1 MKKNPLMG
9 DHISLNIKHRGI
21 MKHISEL
28 RTILSKFFDWHKSRL
43 DCLGQIIQALFVVR
57 TINLTQVASAF
68 QSEVKEESSYRRICR
83 FFTDFNFDMSRIALL
98 IFRLFPLG
106 DKCTLILDRT
116 NWKWGKTPINILMLS
131 IAYRGIGIPLFWV
144 VLNLEGN
151 SCAEDRIGLLKRV
164 VERLG
169 IHRIEVLLADREFI
183 GTQWFRFLIEQ
194 KIPFLIRIKQ
204 NSIVEIGESS
214 KLPIGRLRNWV
225 SRKKVEN
232 YSVNLWGLSLYVSI
246 GKRKGAKEQMIIASN
261 LKFKDPLS
269 MYRRRW
275 EIETMFG
282 CLKTRGFRMEDTHIT
297 DPDKIEKVLFVLA
310 IAFCWAYR
318 MGDIQDQIQA
328 IEVKTHGRKARSLF
342 RAGLNLIRRA
352 IFGRWA
358 LRKFRRLFLCFTYL
372 EPASCVL

>member
-1 MKKNPLMG
+1 
-9 DHISLNIKHRGI
+9 

-28 RTILSKFFDWHKSRL
+28 RTTLSNFFDWHKCRL

-68 QSEVKEESSYRRICR
+68 KSEVKEGSSYRRICR
-83 FFTDFNFDMSRIALL
+83 FFTNFTFDLSGIVPLV
-98 IFRLFPLG
+98 FRLFPLG
-106 DKCTLILDRT
+106 DKYTLILDRT

-151 SCAEDRIGLLKRV
+151 SCAEDRIDLLKRV

-169 IHRIEVLLADREFI
+169 ISRIEVLLADREFI

-194 KIPFLIRIKQ
+194 KIPFIIRVKQ
-204 NSIVEIGESS
+204 NFMVEIGENG
-214 KLPIGRLRNWV
+214 KLPIGRLRKWL
-225 SRKKVEN
+225 SRKKVVN
-232 YSVNLWGLSLYVSI
+232 HPINLWGLSLYVSI
-246 GKRKGAKEQMIIASN
+246 EKRKGAKEQMIVVSN
-261 LKFKDPLS
+261 FKFENPLG

-297 DPDKIEKVLFVLA
+297 DSDKIEKVVFVLA

-318 MGDIQDQIQA
+318 IGDIQDRIQA
-328 IEVKTHGRKARSLF
+328 IEVKTHGRKARSIF
-342 RAGLNLIRRA
+342 REGLNLIRRS
-352 IFGRWA
+352 ILGRWI
-358 LRKFRRLFLCFTYL
+358 LKKFRRLLSCFECL
-372 EPASCVL
+372 EPVNCAL